1 MFVLGNFLKAIA
13 NVLSFVLNAYV
24 FVLILDAVLSFI
36 PQMNYSPF
44 RQVISSL
51 ANLVLNP
58 LRRLIKPI
66 GQIDFTPYIA
76 ILIII
81 FLNSFLVQT
90 LFDIGAKLR

>member
-44 RQVISSL
+44 RQVIASL

-90 LFDIGAKLR
+90 LFDIGARLR